1 VRHSFSR
8 PVAVAALA
16 ILVPLGLTAC
26 GSDPKV
32 SQTDVSS
39 KLKSDTQFKS
49 LNDKQRDCL
58 ADLMLKK
65 GNKGDLKQWIDGK
78 KKLEDVG
85 GDSDGIESAAGKCI
99 TS

>member
-1 VRHSFSR
+1 MRHSLSR
-8 PVAVAALA
+8 PVAVAVLA
-16 ILVPLGLTAC
+16 AVLPLALTAC
-26 GSDPKV
+26 GGDPKV
-32 SQTDVSS
+32 SKVDVSS
-39 KLKSDTQFKS
+39 KLKSDAQFKA

-78 KKLEDVG
+78 KKLEDIK
-85 GDSDGIESAAGKCI
+85 GDSNGIESAASKCA